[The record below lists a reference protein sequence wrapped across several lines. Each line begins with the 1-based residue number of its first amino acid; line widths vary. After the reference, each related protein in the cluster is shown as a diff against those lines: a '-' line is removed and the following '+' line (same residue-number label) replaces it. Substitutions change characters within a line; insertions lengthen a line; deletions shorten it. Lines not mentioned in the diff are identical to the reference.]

1 METHQHGMEIRQYDI
16 YIDGVR
22 LPEHFL
28 PDADTQLFERNDFT
42 FDSCVER
49 TGALRDEIFGDIVYS
64 SEVFDP
70 EIPGLHFARFG
81 RRRMSF
87 RLQTSAEQGVG
98 VKLMLKRNS
107 GPAEW
112 RVDGVGNESLEFRY
126 NAWHELAWGCRYL
139 FTGTLD
145 GENRR
150 MTVEVRR
157 CRVPLG
163 ELRSSLTNR
172 TPAPRQLVRPRW
184 SSFVGSI

>member
-1 METHQHGMEIRQYDI
+1 MEIHQYGMQIRQYDI

-22 LPEHFL
+22 LPDYFL
-28 PDADTQLFERNDFT
+28 PDVDTQLMERNDFT

-49 TGALRDEIFGDIVYS
+49 TGAMRDEIFGDIFHS
-64 SEVFDP
+64 SDVFDP
-70 EIPGLHFARFG
+70 DMPGFHFADFG

-87 RLQTSAEQGVG
+87 RLHTSAEQGVG
-98 VKLMLKRNS
+98 VKLMIKRNG
-107 GPAEW
+107 GPVEW
-112 RVDGVGNESLEFRY
+112 RVDGVGNENLEFRY

-157 CRVPLG
+157 RRVPLG
-163 ELRSSLTNR
+163 ELRSSLLNR
-172 TPAPRQLVRPRW
+172 PPAPRVPVRPRW
-184 SSFVGSI
+184 SSFVRSI